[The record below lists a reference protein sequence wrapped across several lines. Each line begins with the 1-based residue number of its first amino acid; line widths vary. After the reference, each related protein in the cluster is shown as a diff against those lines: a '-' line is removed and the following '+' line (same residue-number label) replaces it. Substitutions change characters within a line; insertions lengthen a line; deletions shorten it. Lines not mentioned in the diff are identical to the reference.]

1 MTYDAYPSTS
11 KIALIHEYFEIGFSN
26 SVIPFQSKILPVAM
40 PTISFIKK
48 GVLEAKTSDKD
59 YNLEGII
66 LTGQFFRSYSIEAN
80 EAYKGVGITLH
91 PTTLYKLLD
100 RDISKLSNKHLAL
113 EDVSISL
120 HTALAYVL
128 KSELKERKAL
138 IALEKALKGIVVSK
152 DPNIKEIDRAVNLIT
167 KRKGLI
173 SVNELID
180 KMSFSQKTLETH
192 FKKMVGLTPGRF
204 IKLNRF
210 LNLMQK
216 YESQDINLKN
226 LIFKYNYYDEAHF
239 YKDFKLFM
247 NDTPKNFF
255 KKETEFLKKYI
266 NG

>member
-1 MTYDAYPSTS
+1 MTYDTYPSKS
-11 KIALIHEYFEIGFSN
+11 KTALIHEYFEISFS
-26 SVIPFQSKILPVAM
+26 SSIIPFQSKILPIAM

-48 GVLEAKTSDKD
+48 GIIEAKTVDKD

-66 LTGQFFRSYSIEAN
+66 LTGQFFRSYSIESN
-80 EAYKGVGITLH
+80 EVYKGVGITLH

-100 RDISKLSNKHLAL
+100 RDISKLSNTHIAL
-113 EDVSISL
+113 EDVSTSL
-120 HTALAYVL
+120 HTAIASVL
-128 KSELKERKAL
+128 ESNLKQRKVL
-138 IALEKALKGIVVSK
+138 VALEKALKGIIISK
-152 DPNIKEIDRAVNLIT
+152 DPNIKEIDRAVNLII

-173 SVNELID
+173 TVNELID
-180 KMSFSQKTLETH
+180 EMSISQKTLESH

-210 LNLMQK
+210 LNVMQK
-216 YESQDINLKN
+216 YEDQDINLKN

-247 NDTPKNFF
+247 NDTPKSFF
-255 KKETEFLKKYI
+255 KKETKFIKKYI

>member
-1 MTYDAYPSTS
+1 MTYETYPSRNKS
-11 KIALIHEYFEIGFSN
+11 ALINEYFELSFSH
-26 SVIPFQSKILPVAM
+26 SDIPFQSTILPVAM

-48 GVLEAKTSDKD
+48 GVIEAKTKDKN

-80 EAYKGVGITLH
+80 EVYKGVGITLH

-100 RDISKLSNKHLAL
+100 KDISKLSNRHIA
-113 EDVSISL
+113 
-120 HTALAYVL
+120 
-128 KSELKERKAL
+128 LKEVSMALNTAIATVIESDLIGEKTL
-138 IALEKALKGIVVSK
+138 IALEKKLKTIVNSK
-152 DPNIKEIDRAVNLIT
+152 DENINEIDRAVNIII

-180 KMSFSQKTLETH
+180 KMSISQKTLETH

-210 LNLMQK
+210 FNLMQK
-216 YESQDINLKN
+216 FQNQDINFKN
-226 LIFKYNYYDEAHF
+226 LLFKYNYYDEAHF

-247 NDTPKNFF
+247 NDTPKSFM

-266 NG
+266 KG